1 MKISESQRMNIV
13 YKQFIIEVINEP
25 DYEDDSSDNI
35 FRYSKIYSRNDS
47 TYHITSSH
55 GIKFYH
61 EDQVIYSCIITGTA
75 GATSVN
81 ENSYIIDEDQLV
93 ICCSDTIFCL
103 SLPDLNLM
111 WRMQADPITCFQIFK
126 QNDDYLVHGET
137 QVTKLNKNGKIIWR
151 FEGDD
156 IFVSL
161 DDESLRIE
169 NDSILLMDFSNRKYK
184 IDFNGKIIEGTK

>member
-1 MKISESQRMNIV
+1 MNIV
-13 YKQFIIEVINEP
+13 YKQFIIKIIDKP
-25 DYEDDSSDNI
+25 DYENDSSDNI
-35 FRYSKIYSRNDS
+35 FRYSKIYLGNDS

-55 GIKFYH
+55 GIKVFY
-61 EDQVIYSCIITGTA
+61 EGQVIYSCIIKGSQGTTG
-75 GATSVN
+75 VN
-81 ENSYIIDEDQLV
+81 QNSFMIDEDQLV

-103 SLPDLNLM
+103 SLPDLDLM
-111 WRMQADPITCFQIFK
+111 WKMQADPITCFQIFK

-137 QVTKLNKNGKIIWR
+137 QVTKLNKNGKIIWQ

-161 DDESLRIE
+161 DDESFRIE

-184 IDFNGKIIEGTK
+184 IDFDGKIIEATK